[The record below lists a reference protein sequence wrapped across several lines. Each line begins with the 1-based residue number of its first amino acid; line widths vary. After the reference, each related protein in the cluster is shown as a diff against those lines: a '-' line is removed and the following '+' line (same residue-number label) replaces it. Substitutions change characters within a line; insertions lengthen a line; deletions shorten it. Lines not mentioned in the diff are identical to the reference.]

1 MKILIMQWWLVDS
14 KSVNVTNMFMS
25 KRLMMVIS
33 FYVFMFMSCSLLTVM
48 LKWSIVSKICW
59 IQYVHY
65 AIKINDY
72 SIVKTPLDTGKHLLK
87 NKRKS
92 ISHLKYFRII
102 GSLMYLIS
110 CTRPNITYT
119 VSKLTRYMSDP
130 RVNHRKA
137 IIKILMYLLCIQSYG
152 LHYTR
157 YPVVV

>member
-1 MKILIMQWWLVDS
+1 MMASGFKISECNKYVYVKETNDGYIILCLHVYVMFTIDSNAKMINCIKDMLNSIFDMK
-14 KSVNVTNMFMS
+14 
-25 KRLMMVIS
+25 
-33 FYVFMFMSCSLLTVM
+33 
-48 LKWSIVSKICW
+48 
-59 IQYVHY
+59 YVHY

-72 SIVKTPLDTGKHLLK
+72 SIVKTPLDTGKHLSK

-92 ISHLKYFRII
+92 ISHLKYSRII

-110 CTRPNITYT
+110 CTGPNITYM
-119 VSKLTRYMSDP
+119 VSKLSRYMSDP